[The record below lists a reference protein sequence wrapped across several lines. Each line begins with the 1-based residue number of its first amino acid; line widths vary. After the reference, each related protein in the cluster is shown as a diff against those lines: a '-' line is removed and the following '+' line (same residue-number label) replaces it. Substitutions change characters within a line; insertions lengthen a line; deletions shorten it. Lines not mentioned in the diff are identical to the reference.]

1 MRASLRNSSFDMA
14 PGLSI
19 FTATSVVPFHVAEG
33 TLTLSVRDQ
42 EVDPVTSH
50 TTDTVKH
57 YRVKQ
62 FDGGGF
68 YITTKRGFPS
78 LRDLVDHYSAEADG
92 LCQRLTRAC
101 PRPPPLTSD
110 LSVQTKDHWE
120 IPRSSI
126 TLIERLG
133 AGQFGEVWKACLVR
147 TARKPRRFIHCRHI
161 ALFLFIVA
169 CVCLFFYV
177 AASPLCNHMNSSS
190 FQTNDRKGA
199 KFFIFL

>member
-1 MRASLRNSSFDMA
+1 MLLIASFEHA
-14 PGLSI
+14 
-19 FTATSVVPFHVAEG
+19 FTDKIVKTR

-133 AGQFGEVWKACLVR
+133 AGQFGEVWKGKSCIFWPPVEGSTSGRLSR
-147 TARKPRRFIHCRHI
+147 YRFR
-161 ALFLFIVA
+161 LFE
-169 CVCLFFYV
+169 
-177 AASPLCNHMNSSS
+177 
-190 FQTNDRKGA
+190 
-199 KFFIFL
+199 